1 VRAAAITNALF
12 VLALPLTYIAAVGA
26 VVHASPRPRQ
36 TLLHAA
42 TLTVSVVA
50 ALALLEGAA
59 AARLVHW
66 ELVFRGL
73 TGEQQHYVPDPDLG
87 FRHTPNARAST
98 RPRGDLETAW
108 GLPASRPDRVT
119 VTYDRRGYRN
129 AAELTRAP
137 IVLIGDSYVEGDY
150 ASDDQIVSKRLQDR
164 MGEPVAN
171 LGVAGYGTAQEL
183 AVLTLDAMS
192 LQPRVVIWF
201 FFEGNDLYDDQAF
214 DNALLVPRETRV
226 SGWADGHGWWR
237 RSLVRN
243 GLGPLRLMLAPLVPG
258 YCPHVGILTVGP
270 YRGQPVL
277 FASEARFPWTEFE
290 RGRWERAQH
299 TLREGVRFVRERNVH
314 LLLVYIPIK
323 FRVYRD
329 FVAVPPDSELRQ
341 WTLWPLPELFEQFC
355 RGDGLTCLDLTDVL
369 RDAVRG
375 GGMPYAFADSH
386 WTPEGHQLIA
396 RHLER
401 VLESHGWLPRARTT
415 GAARVS
421 PRRATSRTRPDAR
434 CGGRRETLRAGSR
447 ETRGSARATRRRA
460 SQRRCDALRTAA
472 AAPPRR
478 WPSCHPGGTPST
490 ARRVPGTGSRGAPW

>member
-277 FASEARFPWTEFE
+277 FASPGRSSSAADGNGPSTRSEKVCGSFASAMSICCWSTSPSSSACIGTSSRSRRTASSASGRSGRFP
-290 RGRWERAQH
+290 
-299 TLREGVRFVRERNVH
+299 NC
-314 LLLVYIPIK
+314 
-323 FRVYRD
+323 
-329 FVAVPPDSELRQ
+329 S
-341 WTLWPLPELFEQFC
+341 
-355 RGDGLTCLDLTDVL
+355 
-369 RDAVRG
+369 
-375 GGMPYAFADSH
+375 SN
-386 WTPEGHQLIA
+386 
-396 RHLER
+396 
-401 VLESHGWLPRARTT
+401 S
-415 GAARVS
+415 
-421 PRRATSRTRPDAR
+421 
-434 CGGRRETLRAGSR
+434 
-447 ETRGSARATRRRA
+447 
-460 SQRRCDALRTAA
+460 AA
-472 AAPPRR
+472 A
-478 WPSCHPGGTPST
+478 
-490 ARRVPGTGSRGAPW
+490 TG